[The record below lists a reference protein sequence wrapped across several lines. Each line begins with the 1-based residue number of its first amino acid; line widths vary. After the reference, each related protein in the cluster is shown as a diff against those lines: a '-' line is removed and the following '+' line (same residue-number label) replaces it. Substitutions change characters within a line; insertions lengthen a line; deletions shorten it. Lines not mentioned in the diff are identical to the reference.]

1 MLLAP
6 CYLLLEGLQLIE
18 KVIIV
23 GAAGR
28 DFHNFNVYFKGNP
41 RYRVIAFTAAQIPN
55 IEGRTYP
62 AELAGGLYPDGIPIC
77 AERDMARLIREWRI
91 DLVAFSYSDVSY
103 EEVMHKAAVAMAEG
117 ADFILLGATY
127 TMLKSK
133 KPVIAVCA
141 VRTGAGK
148 SQTTRKVADILKQQ
162 FGKRI
167 VVVRHPMPYGD
178 LRRQVVQRLSAYV
191 DFDANKC
198 TIEEREEYEPLIE
211 RGIVVYAGIDYGQ
224 ILERAESE
232 ADIIIWDGGN
242 NDTPFYAP
250 ELHIVVF
257 DPHRP
262 GHELLYYPG
271 ETNMIMADVAI
282 INKVDTAPAPN
293 VERVRKNIAASN
305 PLATIILSESPITAD
320 SPERIRGQRV
330 LVVED
335 GPSITHGGMPFGAA
349 TIAARKFGAAEIV
362 APQPFAV
369 GSIMDAYERYPHI
382 GSQLPSMGYS
392 EQQILDL
399 EATINRAD
407 CDLVI
412 FSTPADLNCL
422 LHINKPAIRIRYE
435 YKDHGP
441 PFLKDVLAHK
451 LEKIGVL

>member
-1 MLLAP
+1 MV
-6 CYLLLEGLQLIE
+6 E

-28 DFHNFNVYFKGNP
+28 DFHNFNVYFRGNP

-62 AELAGGLYPDGIPIC
+62 AELAGELYPDGIPVY
-77 AERDMARLIREWRI
+77 AEREMRRLIRQYRI

-103 EEVMHKAAVAMAEG
+103 REVMHKAAGAMAEG

-148 SQTTRKVADILKQQ
+148 SQTTRKVADILRRQT
-162 FGKRI
+162 GKKI

-178 LRRQVVQRLSAYV
+178 LRRQVVQRLSAYA
-191 DFDANKC
+191 DFEANKC

-211 RGIVVYAGIDYGQ
+211 RGITVYAGIDYGRV
-224 ILERAESE
+224 LEQAESE

-242 NDTPFYAP
+242 NDTPFYFP
-250 ELHIVVF
+250 DLHITVF
-257 DPHRP
+257 DPHRA

-271 ETNMIMADVAI
+271 ETNMIMADAAV
-282 INKVDTAPAPN
+282 INKVDTAPPAN
-293 VERVRKNIAASN
+293 VEKVKQNIAASN
-305 PLATIILSESPITAD
+305 PKATIILSESPIAAD
-320 SPERIRGQRV
+320 NPERIRGRRV

-335 GPSITHGGMPFGAA
+335 GPSITHGEMPYGAA
-349 TIAARKFGAAEIV
+349 TIAARKFEAAQIV
-362 APQPFAV
+362 AAKPFAV
-369 GSIMDAYERYPHI
+369 GSIREAYERWPHI
-382 GSQLPSMGYS
+382 GDQLPAMGYS
-392 EQQILDL
+392 EEQIKDL
-399 EATINRAD
+399 EETINRAD
-407 CDLVI
+407 CDLVV
-412 FSTPADLNCL
+412 FSTPADLAAL
-422 LHINKPAIRIRYE
+422 LHINKPAIRVRYE

-441 PFLKDVLAHK
+441 PYLEDVIEQK
-451 LEKIGVL
+451 LIKQRPVK

>member
-1 MLLAP
+1 M
-6 CYLLLEGLQLIE
+6 QMIE

-55 IEGRTYP
+55 MEGRTYP
-62 AELAGGLYPDGIPIC
+62 AELAGELYPDGIPIC
-77 AERDMARLIREWRI
+77 AEADMARLIREWRI

-103 EEVMHKAAVAMAEG
+103 EEVMHKAAIAMAEG

-148 SQTTRKVADILKQQ
+148 SQTTRKIAGILQQ
-162 FGKRI
+162 LGKRI

-178 LRRQVVQRLSAYV
+178 LSRQAVQRLSVYE
-191 DFDANKC
+191 DFETNKC

-211 RGIVVYAGIDYGQ
+211 RGFVVYAGIDYGR

-232 ADIIIWDGGN
+232 ADIILWDGGN
-242 NDTPFYAP
+242 NDTPFFAP
-250 ELHIVVF
+250 DLHIVVF
-257 DPHRP
+257 DPHRA

-282 INKVDTAPAPN
+282 INKVDTAPGAN
-293 VERVRKNIAASN
+293 VEKVRKNIAGSN
-305 PLATIILSESPITAD
+305 PRATIILAESPISAD
-320 SPERIRGQRV
+320 SPERIEGRRV

-349 TIAARKFGAAEIV
+349 TIAARKFGAVEIID
-362 APQPFAV
+362 PQLFAV
-369 GSIMDAYERYPHI
+369 GSIREAYQRYPHI

-392 EQQILDL
+392 EQQIMDL

-407 CDLVI
+407 CDLVV
-412 FSTPADLNCL
+412 FSTPADLSSL

-441 PFLKDVLAHK
+441 PLLEDVLTKWAVTT
-451 LEKIGVL
+451 EDR